1 MATFA
6 VFGVAFVMRP
16 LGALVFGSIGDR
28 IGRRNT
34 LAAIIL
40 ITSGATFCIGL
51 VPSYESIGLVAT
63 LLLVLARVV
72 QGFAVGGE
80 YGGATAFMVEY
91 APGGK
96 RGGYG
101 SWQFVTQGG
110 SLIVGLLIVTGLTA
124 GVSEGGQIGRAHG

>member
-16 LGALVFGSIGDR
+16 IGALFFGSIGDR
-28 IGRRNT
+28 IGRRKT

-40 ITSGATFCIGL
+40 MTSGATFFISL
-51 VPSYESIGLVAT
+51 VPSYETIGILAP

-80 YGGATAFMVEY
+80 YGGA
-91 APGGK
+91 APFIVRDRPHEK
-96 RGGYG
+96 RG
-101 SWQFVTQGG
+101 
-110 SLIVGLLIVTGLTA
+110 
-124 GVSEGGQIGRAHG
+124 AHRWW